1 MRSHGTVPFVNPP
14 RLGAQRRGACR
25 HISAADAEC
34 RRQARTEGVA
44 VGERRSSARWAVK
57 GAAAMAPSSPVPSVL
72 VIVFVIFA
80 ELIVL
85 A

>member
-1 MRSHGTVPFVNPP
+1 
-14 RLGAQRRGACR
+14 
-25 HISAADAEC
+25 
-34 RRQARTEGVA
+34 
-44 VGERRSSARWAVK
+44 VK